1 MQRYRETTMRI
12 YTIRPRILFSDTVE
26 WMILFSIWVTLQ
38 GSLNPSGSVVLGSP
52 SPDKQF
58 KKSAFNELVSRQR
71 ISKRR
76 IRNDDY
82 SSLKSSTI
90 YDRKALH
97 GCDIDEYWNS
107 TKALCITC
115 TRCSQE
121 KTKTGKGWT
130 LRGCGFDRDTECGTI
145 GDLQRQLKKLSRKQ
159 NGGSVK
165 INIRGRRRKDK
176 HGRNNRS
183 HKSDEEN
190 DAGEVYGYFVTPSSP
205 SIDYS
210 NKAVGQEQYGKPQR
224 RKVSVH
230 HKLKEKV
237 RNLSQDRDEFLKQI
251 NEEGGIDLESYGNYA
266 SDDDGLGNYGE
277 VNYDYGYDPDDYD
290 ENYYESPG
298 SKSNAKGDSSLH
310 QEIALIKN
318 HLENEPVDYSSS
330 ITTISTNILPK
341 WNDNYHHTID
351 DDAKKNQNE
360 VDTDNYTYEENWGS
374 PVESTV
380 RNVLEH
386 EIGGHKGET
395 STNVYYKPTLNVPDF
410 IDSKDTS
417 DADHSN
423 PGKHPNYDLIQKHN
437 DITRE
442 SGVFGAVVKQ
452 PPMFGEITD
461 TLLEPVDILGRWLNK
476 NNSIS

>member
-1 MQRYRETTMRI
+1 MRI
-12 YTIRPRILFSDTVE
+12 NTFRPRILLSDIVD
-26 WMILFSIWVTLQ
+26 WMILFSIWVTIQ
-38 GSLNPSGSVVLGSP
+38 GSLNPSGVVVLGSP

-107 TKALCITC
+107 TKSICITC

-183 HKSDEEN
+183 HKSDDEN

-251 NEEGGIDLESYGNYA
+251 HEEGGINLDSYGNYA
-266 SDDDGLGNYGE
+266 SDDDNLDNYGE

-298 SKSNAKGDSSLH
+298 SKSNGKGDSSLH

-330 ITTISTNILPK
+330 MTTPSTNILPK
-341 WNDNYHHTID
+341 WNDNYHDTIND
-351 DDAKKNQNE
+351 EEKKILNE
-360 VDTDNYTYEENWGS
+360 VNTDNYSYEENWGS

-386 EIGGHKGET
+386 EGET
-395 STNVYYKPTLNVPDF
+395 STNIYYKPTLNVPDF

-417 DADHSN
+417 DDDHSN
-423 PGKHPNYDLIQKHN
+423 HGKHPNYNLIQKQKGMTTE
-437 DITRE
+437 I
-442 SGVFGAVVKQ
+442 GVFGAVVKQ